1 MRGSRTTEINP
12 ASLELH
18 IEELVLHGFAAG
30 DRYAIAEAV
39 EQELSRLLVVQFAA
53 QGLPRPFGESSEH
66 ARLDAGEFNVTPSAN
81 SEAIGGQIAQTVYQG
96 LNFRE

>member
-1 MRGSRTTEINP
+1 MKDLQTQINP
-12 ASLELH
+12 ASVELH

-39 EQELSRLLVVQFAA
+39 KHELSRLLVDQFAA
-53 QGLPRPFGESSEH
+53 QGLPSSFAESSEH
-66 ARLDAGEFNVTPSAN
+66 ARLDAGAFNVAPSAN
-81 SEAIGGQIAQTVYQG
+81 SEAIGGQIAQTVHQG